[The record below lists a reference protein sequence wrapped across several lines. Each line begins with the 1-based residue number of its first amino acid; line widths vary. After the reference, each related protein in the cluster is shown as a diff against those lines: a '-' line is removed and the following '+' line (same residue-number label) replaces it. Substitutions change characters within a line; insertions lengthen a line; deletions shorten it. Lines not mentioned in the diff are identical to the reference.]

1 MVGYHRFENNNPPA
15 LLEYGNAALPD
26 QFGFLYAYSPYQKV

>member
-15 LLEYGNAALPD
+15 RLEYGNAALPD